1 MEFKQLDIKSEESWV
16 KRNLLTKHGK
26 KTIIYTLIGA
36 IAGIIIY
43 LVTEE
48 KKLAAITFS
57 EIVPN
62 IILGGFFGFFITNSP
77 CASKR
82 C

>member
-1 MEFKQLDIKSEESWV
+1 MEFKQLDIKTEESWV
-16 KRNLLTKHGK
+16 KRNLLTKQGK
-26 KTIIYTLIGA
+26 KTIIYTLAGT

-43 LVTEE
+43 MVTEE

-62 IILGGFFGFFITNSP
+62 LLIGGFFGFFITNSP
-77 CASKR
+77 CARNR